1 MDSVNITIPLIPPSV
16 NHYKMR
22 TRKGITFVSKEAKAF
37 KEAVAICARGRS
49 VRAES
54 YRVHISIFLG
64 KGGKGDV
71 DNFAKCCLDGIADAG
86 VIHSDAAIT
95 KLTIE
100 KSRDVDNP
108 RTEMFV
114 EAL

>member
-1 MDSVNITIPLIPPSV
+1 VIHIVVPLIPPSV

-22 TRKGITFVSKEAKAF
+22 TRKGVTFVSREAKSF
-37 KEAVAICARGRS
+37 KEAVAICSRGLS
-49 VRAES
+49 ADGEFF
-54 YRVHISIFLG
+54 RVYIGIFLG

-71 DNFAKCCLDGIADAG
+71 DNFAKCCLDGLVDAG

-95 KLTIE
+95 SLTIE
-100 KSRDVDNP
+100 KSRDVANP
-108 RTEMFV
+108 RTEITV